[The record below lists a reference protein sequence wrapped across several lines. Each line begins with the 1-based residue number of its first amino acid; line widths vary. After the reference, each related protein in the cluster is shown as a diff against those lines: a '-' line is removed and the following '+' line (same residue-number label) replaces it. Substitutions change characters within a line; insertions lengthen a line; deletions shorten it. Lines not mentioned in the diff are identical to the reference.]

1 MYIRNYIKKMGSI
14 SKDKNTNSW
23 WKVLIS
29 HWGPHTCQMGGRRS
43 LLVNLIISQLTLQ
56 DPDIEYCTR
65 VNFRI
70 QPVLHGRLQSENFK
84 SSHLDV
90 RLSRYDTM
98 IWNLTLWSMSVSDIA
113 EPDTYFKKKVKRL
126 KGTGEEK
133 RDSFLFRVFLSSLL
147 EIR

>member
-1 MYIRNYIKKMGSI
+1 MGSI

-70 QPVLHGRLQSENFK
+70 LPVLHGRLHSENFK

-126 KGTGEEK
+126 KGMGGEK
-133 RDSFLFRVFLSSLL
+133 RDSFRFRVFLSSLL